1 MKSLDFLAESPN
13 IFIFNEKSNKTKFGG
28 FLFLIFIFVMII
40 ISIIFIL
47 DYALNPKYEIE
58 YLLIK
63 NLTYNPLDEKYFE
76 ELQELYK
83 DPYINPKIKFNI
95 EFLDMKLN
103 NASERY
109 QILIREGGKNFTKI
123 ERNTWFY
130 KKVSEMYFLI
140 IYNCSDLNSSNC
152 EITEN
157 DQTSGFNLMIQYDG
171 CKIEHQDNNSP
182 IQKEINTLN
191 YGFTIEKTSL
201 IDIQWEVIKYKE
213 KKGLSRLYDKIIG
226 KKNEYISGFTKSV
239 NYYNLDDD
247 SYIRN
252 IYNLTTNEIKI
263 ISLVKIRNLFEYYTL
278 YQRKHFTIFDPL
290 IKILSVFPG
299 IKVIFVLIIKYYSL
313 KYDNYNL
320 ISKILKNNKNIK
332 EILSEKSKN
341 IMKKEME
348 EMFVDDDFSSVEE
361 KMMEIKDDIKELK
374 EIDNMKF
381 DKNSNDNNK
390 INNNEEDIPKFRF
403 IYFLLNNIYCKCCGY
418 SYIQEIIDK
427 SNEILKKY
435 YSVETIVKNQIMFE
449 NLLQDYKWNNSEYNS
464 IDKNN
469 LIYEFKNI
477 IKKNK

>member
-83 DPYINPKIKFNI
+83 DSYINPKIKFNI

-201 IDIQWEVIKYKE
+201 IDIQWEVIQYKE
-213 KKGLSRLYDKIIG
+213 KKRI
-226 KKNEYISGFTKSV
+226 
-239 NYYNLDDD
+239 
-247 SYIRN
+247 
-252 IYNLTTNEIKI
+252 IKI
-263 ISLVKIRNLFEYYTL
+263 I
-278 YQRKHFTIFDPL
+278 
-290 IKILSVFPG
+290 
-299 IKVIFVLIIKYYSL
+299 
-313 KYDNYNL
+313 
-320 ISKILKNNKNIK
+320 
-332 EILSEKSKN
+332 
-341 IMKKEME
+341 
-348 EMFVDDDFSSVEE
+348 
-361 KMMEIKDDIKELK
+361 
-374 EIDNMKF
+374 
-381 DKNSNDNNK
+381 
-390 INNNEEDIPKFRF
+390 
-403 IYFLLNNIYCKCCGY
+403 
-418 SYIQEIIDK
+418 
-427 SNEILKKY
+427 
-435 YSVETIVKNQIMFE
+435 
-449 NLLQDYKWNNSEYNS
+449 
-464 IDKNN
+464 
-469 LIYEFKNI
+469 
-477 IKKNK
+477 